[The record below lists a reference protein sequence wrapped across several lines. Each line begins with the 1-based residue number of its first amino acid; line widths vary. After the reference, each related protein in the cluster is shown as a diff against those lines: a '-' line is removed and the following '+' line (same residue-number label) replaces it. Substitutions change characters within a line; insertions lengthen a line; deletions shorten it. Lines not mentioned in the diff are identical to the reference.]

1 MPVEPVLCGGQA
13 PPLRA
18 YDADIVI
25 ISHFRPDET
34 VAAIRSAQAQAGGDF
49 WVIVL
54 DQGSD
59 PAMRAQILAALVG
72 LERVAFYTIE
82 VNLGVPGGRNLACG
96 LGRGRVLVALDNDAV
111 FADHHVVAKAVTRL
125 GEVPELGVIGFRIL
139 ARDGVTLDAT
149 SWGYPRGLRARAAER
164 FDATTFVGC
173 GYAMVRRCFA
183 TLGGFDATL
192 FFTWE
197 EYEFSRRAIEA
208 GWLIAYHGDL
218 SVHHA
223 VAAQARVAWRGERWG
238 YYVRNRLV
246 IAHDW
251 HGWWGMLPF
260 LLLYG
265 GRGVRMGQT
274 AATLQAVRA
283 AGRMART
290 RPVRRAGPASRRYIW
305 AHETR
310 LRLARLFG

>member
-1 MPVEPVLCGGQA
+1 MPVEPLLCGGQA

-54 DQGSD
+54 DQASD
-59 PAMRAQILAALVG
+59 PAMRAQIMAALAG
-72 LERVAFYTIE
+72 LDRVAFYTIE
-82 VNLGVPGGRNLACG
+82 ANLGVPGGRNLACG
-96 LGRGRVLVALDNDAV
+96 LGRGRVIVALDNDAV
-111 FADHHVVAKAVTRL
+111 FANEAVVATAVARL
-125 GEVPELGVIGFRIL
+125 RDAPALGVIGFRIL
-139 ARDGVTLDAT
+139 ARDGVALDAT
-149 SWGYPRGLRARAAER
+149 SWGYPRSLQARAAER
-164 FDATTFVGC
+164 FSATTFVGC
-173 GYAMVRRCFA
+173 GFAMARRCFDA
-183 TLGGFDATL
+183 LGGFDATL

-218 SVHHA
+218 SVCHA
-223 VAAQARVAWRGERWG
+223 VAAEARVAWRGDRWG
-238 YYVRNRLV
+238 YFVRNRLV

-251 HGWWGMLPF
+251 HGWLGMGPF

-265 GRGVRMGQT
+265 WRGLRMRQ
-274 AATLQAVRA
+274 ARATLRAMA
-283 AGRMART
+283 AGMVMART
-290 RPVRRAGPASRRYIW
+290 RRVRRASTASRRYIW

-310 LRLARLFG
+310 ARLVG

>member
-1 MPVEPVLCGGQA
+1 MPVEPLLCGGQA

-54 DQGSD
+54 DQASD
-59 PAMRAQILAALVG
+59 PAMRAQIMAALAG
-72 LERVAFYTIE
+72 LDRVAFYTIE
-82 VNLGVPGGRNLACG
+82 ANFGVPGGRNVACG
-96 LGRGRVLVALDNDAV
+96 LGRGRVIVALDNDAV
-111 FADHHVVAKAVTRL
+111 FANEAVVATAVARL
-125 GEVPELGVIGFRIL
+125 RDAPALGVIGFRIL
-139 ARDGVTLDAT
+139 AGDGVALDAT
-149 SWGYPRGLRARAAER
+149 SWGYPRSLQARAAER
-164 FDATTFVGC
+164 FSATTFVGC
-173 GYAMVRRCFA
+173 GFAMARRCFDA
-183 TLGGFDATL
+183 LGGFDATL

-218 SVHHA
+218 SVCHA
-223 VAAQARVAWRGERWG
+223 VAAEARVAWRGDRWG
-238 YYVRNRLV
+238 YFVRNRLV

-251 HGWWGMLPF
+251 HGWLGMGPF

-265 GRGVRMGQT
+265 WRGVRMGQA
-274 AATLQAVRA
+274 AATLRAVRA
-283 AGRMART
+283 AWRMARA
-290 RPVRRAGPASRRYIW
+290 RPVRRAGSASRRYIW

-310 LRLARLFG
+310 LRLVRLK

>member
-1 MPVEPVLCGGQA
+1 MPVEPLLCGRQA

-54 DQGSD
+54 DQASD
-59 PAMRAQILAALVG
+59 PAMRAQIMAALAG
-72 LERVAFYTIE
+72 LDRVAFYTIE
-82 VNLGVPGGRNLACG
+82 ANFGVPGGRNVACG
-96 LGRGRVLVALDNDAV
+96 LGRGRVIVALDNDAV
-111 FADHHVVAKAVTRL
+111 FANEAVVATAVARL
-125 GEVPELGVIGFRIL
+125 RDAPALGVIGFRIL
-139 ARDGVTLDAT
+139 ARDGVALDAT
-149 SWGYPRGLRARAAER
+149 SWGYPRSLQARAAER
-164 FDATTFVGC
+164 FSATTFVGC
-173 GYAMVRRCFA
+173 GFAMARRCFDA
-183 TLGGFDATL
+183 LGGFDATL

-218 SVHHA
+218 SVCHA
-223 VAAQARVAWRGERWG
+223 VAAEARVAWRGDRWG
-238 YYVRNRLV
+238 YFVRNRLV

-251 HGWWGMLPF
+251 HGWLGMGPF

-265 GRGVRMGQT
+265 WRGLRMRQ
-274 AATLQAVRA
+274 ARATLRAMA
-283 AGRMART
+283 AGMVMART
-290 RPVRRAGPASRRYIW
+290 RRVRRASTASRRYIW

-310 LRLARLFG
+310 ARLVG